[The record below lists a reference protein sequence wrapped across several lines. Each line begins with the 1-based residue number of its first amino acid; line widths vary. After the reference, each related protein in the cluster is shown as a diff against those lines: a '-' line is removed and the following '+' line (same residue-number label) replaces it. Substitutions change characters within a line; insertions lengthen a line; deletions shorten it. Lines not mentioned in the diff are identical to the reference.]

1 VIQCNIMTELVLEP
15 ILYQALQY
23 LHPNVALGKYQG
35 SDRESQTFLLLVTTW
50 KFVSNSA
57 NGTFMFLDS

>member
-1 VIQCNIMTELVLEP
+1 MTELVLEP

-23 LHPNVALGKYQG
+23 LHPNAALGKYQC